1 MRAPS
6 CKFYIFIS
14 EIKIKDVY
22 TQWELKQ
29 NLTTFLESQKSKTFI
44 IDNMIANH
52 TSF

>member
-22 TQWELKQ
+22 TQMGTQTKL
-29 NLTTFLESQKSKTFI
+29 NNFPRI
-44 IDNMIANH
+44 IKIKNIYNG
-52 TSF
+52 